1 MSTSSAGSSSA
12 RARARA
18 PRRLRPLA
26 RADRGPLER
35 ILRDCGAFS
44 PEEVRVALDLVDA
57 GLSGDPE
64 YTLLAADAG
73 PGGPLLGYV
82 CFGRSPFTRGS
93 YDLYWI
99 AVDPGAQGRGVGQAL
114 LAGVEAAVRES
125 GGTLLLVDTAGKPGY
140 LRTRAF
146 YAEAGYVEEARIR
159 DYYAPGDDRIT
170 FSKRF

>member
-1 MSTSSAGSSSA
+1 
-12 RARARA
+12 
-18 PRRLRPLA
+18 LR
-26 RADRGPLER
+26 E
-35 ILRDCGAFS
+35 CGAFS
-44 PEEVRVALDLVDA
+44 DEEVRVALDLVDA
-57 GLSGDPE
+57 GLAGDPE
-64 YTLLAADAG
+64 YTLLAADAA

-82 CFGRSPFTRGS
+82 CFGRAPFTRGS

-99 AVDPGAQGRGVGQAL
+99 AVDPAAQGRGVGQAL
-114 LAGVEAAVRES
+114 LAGVEVAVREG

-170 FSKRF
+170 FAKRF

>member
-12 RARARA
+12 RRRGSATC
-18 PRRLRPLA
+18 RLRPLA
-26 RADRGPLER
+26 RADRGPVEK

-44 PEEVRVALDLVDA
+44 AEEVQVALQLVDA
-57 GLSGDPE
+57 GLAGDPE
-64 YTLLAADAG
+64 YVLLAAEAG
-73 PGGPLLGYV
+73 PGDPLLGYV

-99 AVDPGAQGRGVGQAL
+99 AVDPAAQGRGLGQAL
-114 LAGVEAAVRES
+114 LAGVEAAVRS
-125 GGTLLLVDTAGKPGY
+125 GGGTLLLVDTAGKPGY

-146 YAEAGYVEEARIR
+146 YTEAGYVEEARIR

-170 FSKRF
+170 FAKRF